1 MEQQI
6 NIVASQNVMTVNLS
20 VHDIELQWS
29 TSSPHPQLLGRQ
41 YWDSKLHLESGLS
54 LVKKQL
60 GLQVYTLG
68 LGWRWAPLM
77 SDADDKMADYITVG
91 DE

>member
-1 MEQQI
+1 
-6 NIVASQNVMTVNLS
+6 MTLNFNDLPPPPTRS
-20 VHDIELQWS
+20 N
-29 TSSPHPQLLGRQ
+29 
-41 YWDSKLHLESGLS
+41 WDSKLHLESGLS

-91 DE
+91 INKLLSLLGLRNKTY